1 MQKKFLIL
9 GLVFS
14 AISKLLQWY
23 YKSIWG
29 DIIILPAAVMFV
41 LAILL
46 YWPRY
51 LSYLKQS
58 KTKNKAKLFALFCC
72 LSVLSFQIFTML
84 SFGKK
89 MLMGYIFIF
98 PLLLFIC
105 FSIYFWNHLSK
116 TE

>member
-1 MQKKFLIL
+1 MQKQFLIL

-14 AISKLLQWY
+14 AISKLLQFY

-51 LSYLKQS
+51 VAYLKQNE
-58 KTKNKAKLFALFCC
+58 TKNKAKAFALFCC

-84 SFGKK
+84 LFGKK
-89 MLMGYIFIF
+89 MLIGYIFIF
-98 PLLLFIC
+98 PLLVFIY
-105 FSIYFWNHLSK
+105 FSIYFWRHLSK
-116 TE
+116 ER